1 MDIGYRVLDIIC
13 VYSAD
18 IYIYIY
24 IYRERDNI
32 RLLSMEIE
40 PMRKRD
46 LTLGYTPEF
55 VQRWDILKCTGI
67 KNGT

>member
-1 MDIGYRVLDIIC
+1 
-13 VYSAD
+13 
-18 IYIYIY
+18 
-24 IYRERDNI
+24 
-32 RLLSMEIE
+32 MEID

-67 KNGT
+67 INGT

>member
-18 IYIYIY
+18 IYIY
-24 IYRERDNI
+24 RDNI

-55 VQRWDILKCTGI
+55 VQRWDILK
-67 KNGT
+67 

>member
-1 MDIGYRVLDIIC
+1 MLDIRKISSLKDSRYWILDIGYWISY
-13 VYSAD
+13 VYIVQ
-18 IYIYIY
+18 IYIY
-24 IYRERDNI
+24 RDNI

-55 VQRWDILKCTGI
+55 VQRWDILK
-67 KNGT
+67 